1 MTTSRGSL
9 KKTIPTLEA
18 VGIISSKCSSNV
30 VGNQND
36 KFSSK
41 ISTLEQE
48 RDGGRKISPWKHLE
62 INLSESCPS

>member
-9 KKTIPTLEA
+9 KKTISTLEA
-18 VGIISSKCSSNV
+18 VGIISSKRRSNV

-48 RDGGRKISPWKHLE
+48 RDGGRKI
-62 INLSESCPS
+62 